1 MTTEEVKKLDDSLL
15 EVCMFFSNYKNKKR
29 RESFANSLFK
39 TIKKS
44 VKYEEL
50 YDDYIVHKGAQ
61 WRDKW
66 GGKWGNF
73 YKVIYYRNG
82 EFHSGCGFFK

>member
-1 MTTEEVKKLDDSLL
+1 MTTEEVKKIDDSLL
-15 EVCMFFSNYKNKKR
+15 EVVCFIQTIKTKKR

-44 VKYEEL
+44 IKYEEL

-66 GGKWGNF
+66 NGKWGNY
-73 YKVIYYRNG
+73 YKVIFFQND